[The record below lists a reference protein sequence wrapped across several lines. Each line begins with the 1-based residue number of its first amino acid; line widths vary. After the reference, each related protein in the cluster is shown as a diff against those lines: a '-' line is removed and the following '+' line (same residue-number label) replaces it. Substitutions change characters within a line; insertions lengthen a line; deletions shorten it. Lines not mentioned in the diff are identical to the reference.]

1 MAIPLRPVD
10 SALLPSTGPVPK
22 RRVADIIVRT
32 LSELGVDTYYGIP
45 GGAIASTYDALLDYP
60 TLRIIN
66 TRHETG
72 AVFMAM
78 GHSRVGG
85 TLPCVLMTAGPGITN
100 AITGLAAAHA
110 EGIPLIAIGGE
121 VPRKNYGKGALQEG
135 SRYNLDVLGMVRS
148 VTKFS
153 AEVTNARGAATLV
166 RKAVSTALSGRQGPV
181 FISLPLD
188 IANERVPP
196 IRSSTSVSTQFSI
209 DDEMLEGAAQ
219 VLQQAERGV
228 ILVGS
233 GARHPEAVRLIGTVA
248 ATLQM
253 PVITTPKAKGL
264 FPESDPLSLGVFG
277 LGGHASATEY
287 LEAGVDVLLCIG
299 CGLGET
305 GTNSWSPILQA
316 SRSFI
321 QIDIDAGQIGKNYQ
335 VDYGL
340 VGPAHVL
347 LRGLASRL
355 RRKRYTLGLAP
366 QPRGVRYYELE
377 TAHTDVVPLKPAW
390 VLSALQQIVPDDTI
404 YASDIGEHTMFA
416 IHYLRVD
423 HPDGFLVNT
432 GLGSMGSGIGA
443 AIGAKMAMPNR
454 PVVSICGDYGFQM
467 HGNEVATC
475 VHHQI
480 GVVFAVMNDARMRM
494 VESGQSRVFGR
505 SGMLHS
511 HKVDFAA
518 MARGMGARGYNIR
531 TPEDFRALPEDLVRS
546 NIPTVLD
553 IEIDPAA
560 AFPVN
565 GRVSQIR
572 HFSAE

>member
-1 MAIPLRPVD
+1 MPIPLRPVE
-10 SALLPSTGPVPK
+10 SLASETVGAAPK

-32 LSELGVDTYYGIP
+32 LSELGVDTFYGIP

-60 TLRIIN
+60 TLRVVN

-85 TLPCVLMTAGPGITN
+85 SLPCVLMTSGPGITN

-121 VPRKNYGKGALQEG
+121 VPRKNYGRGALQEG
-135 SRYNLDVLGMVRS
+135 SRYHLDVLGMMRS
-148 VTKFS
+148 VTKFC
-153 AEVTNARGAATLV
+153 AEVTNGQMAATLV

-188 IANERVPP
+188 ISNERVPP
-196 IRSSTSVSTQFSI
+196 IRFSTTVSNNFEI
-209 DDEMLEGAAQ
+209 DEEMLEGAARM
-219 VLQQAERGV
+219 LQEAERGL
-228 ILVGS
+228 ILVGN
-233 GARHPEAVRLIGTVA
+233 GARHPEAVRLLGTIA

-264 FPESDPLSLGVFG
+264 FPESDPLSLGVWG
-277 LGGHASATEY
+277 WGGHGSATEY
-287 LEAGVDVLLCIG
+287 LESGVDVLLCIG

-305 GTNSWSPILQA
+305 GTNGWSPILQA
-316 SRSFI
+316 QKCFI
-321 QIDIDAGQIGKNYQ
+321 QVDIDAGQIGKNYQ

-340 VGPAHVL
+340 VGPAHII

-355 RRKRYTLGLAP
+355 RRRRYTTGLAP
-366 QPRGVRYYELE
+366 QPRGIRYYELE

-390 VLSALQQIVPDDTI
+390 VLSALQQILPDDTV
-404 YASDIGEHTMFA
+404 YTSDMGEHTIFA

-423 HPDGFLVNT
+423 HPDSFIVNT

-443 AIGAKMAMPNR
+443 AIGAKMAMPKR

-467 HGNEVATC
+467 HGNELATC
-475 VHHQI
+475 VQHRI
-480 GVVFAVMNDARMRM
+480 GAVFAVFNDARMRM
-494 VESGQSRVFGR
+494 VESGLTKIYGR
-505 SGMLHS
+505 SVAMHS
-511 HKVDFAA
+511 QRVDFAA
-518 MARGMGARGYNIR
+518 LARAVGARGFSVR
-531 TPEDFRALPEDLVRS
+531 SPEDFRALPDDLATS
-546 NIPTVLD
+546 DIPTVLD
-553 IEIDPAA
+553 IEIDPAST
-560 AFPVN
+560 FPVN
-565 GRVSQIR
+565 GRVADIR
-572 HFSAE
+572 AFSSE